1 MNSGI
6 ISNEEQIKSKLYLKN
21 LKSDYFLIK
30 IFDIINTNKL
40 LEIMKYNKEIQK
52 RVNLSINDYIKY
64 SQLYSSIEIELKLD
78 KNKSGKFINIS
89 DDLEEYYHIYFDDSN
104 EEIKR
109 MHLNEKENVN
119 IIKIIILSN

>member
-6 ISNEEQIKSKLYLKN
+6 ISNEEQIKSKLDLKN

-78 KNKSGKFINIS
+78 KNKSG
-89 DDLEEYYHIYFDDSN
+89 
-104 EEIKR
+104 
-109 MHLNEKENVN
+109 
-119 IIKIIILSN
+119 